1 MELDKEGVPIIPDD
15 LKKKPQ
21 TEWTYED
28 WQRSGGSG
36 RAVEGPEML
45 GAALS
50 ITPAGRAI
58 SGAIG
63 TVEKGI
69 DIGKKVWQSPQMK
82 GVRTSDFI
90 QNLGSSGNASK
101 MQKTVKPIEQ
111 VSNAIDDVLA
121 IPSSQLN
128 RIARLN
134 KNAGFKQK
142 DLVDNFG
149 TIQDILNESSI
160 NFEDKGGFLDV
171 NNWTIPQ
178 GKITPRQDTISKIGG
193 KLWKPL
199 QEIDKLRITEVL
211 TDLED
216 YHQRGL
222 QGQNQR
228 WTAQK
233 PTRGFTGNRVVTTS
247 NGTEIGIAWDGKNQ
261 SYRLFDVQKARARAS
276 GRYQADKAAD
286 DPLSWLKG
294 KSRKGAIKIKNREA
308 LTALD
313 RIKDEHPNLYLD
325 ILGSIDQPNTVWTVE
340 HINSRSSGV
349 WDKQPDGRLIHKFK
363 TKSDGSPLYF
373 GDAENLMP
381 ATGTNYG
388 RLKTNMENSS
398 ILQNSNYFID
408 IDPETRNFFLAN
420 KSNGK
425 PATFR
430 QDGKVVQINGMTPAN
445 RWESAL
451 NNVLNGG
458 DQVGLVDSMIDNPG
472 DQAIRLETG
481 DFGKDLPSLGE
492 MMNQGSNPNQVTA
505 YEPTYD
511 EQILDKID
519 KHPNQVRLRN
529 IYEQIVDHESGV
541 QKLDQKTYKR
551 YKKEFTK
558 AILQKSIF
566 DK

>member
-1 MELDKEGVPIIPDD
+1 MELDEKGYPIIPED
-15 LKKKPQ
+15 LKNKPQ
-21 TEWTYED
+21 SEWTPED
-28 WQRSGGSG
+28 WERSGGSG

-50 ITPAGRAI
+50 ITPAGRAV

-63 TVEKGI
+63 TVERGVN
-69 DIGKKVWQSPQMK
+69 IGKKVWQSPQMK
-82 GVRTSDFI
+82 GVRTSDFV
-90 QNLGSSGNASK
+90 QNFRSGGDASK

-111 VSNAIDDVLA
+111 VGNAIDEIQA
-121 IPSSQLN
+121 IPSMQLAKISRLN
-128 RIARLN
+128 R
-134 KNAGFKQK
+134 NAGFKGK
-142 DLVDNFG
+142 DLVDNFNL
-149 TIQDILNESSI
+149 IQDILYESSI

-178 GKITPRQDTISKIGG
+178 GYMAPRQDTISKLGG
-193 KLWKPL
+193 RLWKQL
-199 QEIDKLRITEVL
+199 QEIDKLRISEVVTE
-211 TDLED
+211 LED
-216 YHQRGL
+216 FHQRGL
-222 QGQNQR
+222 QGQNPGN
-228 WTAQK
+228 WSSSK
-233 PTRGFTGNRVVTTS
+233 PTRGFKGNRIVTTS
-247 NGTEIGIAWDGKNQ
+247 DGVELGIAWDGGNQ
-261 SYRLFDVQKARARAS
+261 SYRLFDVQKARNSAL

-294 KSRKGAIKIKNREA
+294 KSRKGAIKIKNRDA
-308 LTALD
+308 LAALD
-313 RIKDEHPNLYLD
+313 RIKNDHPNLYFD
-325 ILGSIDQPNTVWTVE
+325 ILGSIDQPDTVWTVE

-363 TKSDGSPLYF
+363 KKSDGSPLYF

-398 ILQNSNYFID
+398 LIKNSNYYID
-408 IDPETRNFFLAN
+408 IDPVTRNFFLAN
-420 KSNGK
+420 RNTGK
-425 PATFR
+425 PVTFR

-458 DQVGLVDSMIDNPG
+458 DEVGIVDSMMDNPG
-472 DQAIRLETG
+472 DPALRLETG
-481 DFGKDLPSLGE
+481 DFGRTS
-492 MMNQGSNPNQVTA
+492 SNTRLEPNNQVPA

-511 EQILDKID
+511 EQILDRID

-558 AILQKSIF
+558 AILQRSIF

>member
-1 MELDKEGVPIIPDD
+1 M
-15 LKKKPQ
+15 
-21 TEWTYED
+21 
-28 WQRSGGSG
+28 
-36 RAVEGPEML
+36 
-45 GAALS
+45 
-50 ITPAGRAI
+50 
-58 SGAIG
+58 
-63 TVEKGI
+63 
-69 DIGKKVWQSPQMK
+69 
-82 GVRTSDFI
+82 
-90 QNLGSSGNASK
+90 
-101 MQKTVKPIEQ
+101 
-111 VSNAIDDVLA
+111 
-121 IPSSQLN
+121 
-128 RIARLN
+128 
-134 KNAGFKQK
+134 
-142 DLVDNFG
+142 
-149 TIQDILNESSI
+149 
-160 NFEDKGGFLDV
+160 
-171 NNWTIPQ
+171 
-178 GKITPRQDTISKIGG
+178 
-193 KLWKPL
+193 
-199 QEIDKLRITEVL
+199 
-211 TDLED
+211 
-216 YHQRGL
+216 
-222 QGQNQR
+222 
-228 WTAQK
+228 
-233 PTRGFTGNRVVTTS
+233 
-247 NGTEIGIAWDGKNQ
+247 
-261 SYRLFDVQKARARAS
+261 
-276 GRYQADKAAD
+276 
-286 DPLSWLKG
+286 
-294 KSRKGAIKIKNREA
+294 
-308 LTALD
+308 
-313 RIKDEHPNLYLD
+313 
-325 ILGSIDQPNTVWTVE
+325 
-340 HINSRSSGV
+340 
-349 WDKQPDGRLIHKFK
+349 
-363 TKSDGSPLYF
+363 YF

-388 RLKTNMENSS
+388 RLKTSMENSS